1 MARVFLVL
9 ALVGAA
15 FAEQAPPS
23 APIDALQALNDAR
36 NKLVEWKSYSGTLP
50 LTAEVPGQPAQ
61 PATVEVA
68 FASPNQLR
76 VEMKHEEA
84 AVKESVLLVFGP
96 ETIWG
101 EARTEPAGG
110 AAQVQVKKVVVDKID
125 SFSLGVLKRLRSV
138 EGVPY
143 LLFAKPGLLLEFVAQ
158 CFSLTATATDKEI
171 AIVGKRTKDPEG
183 LEEAADVLAGI
194 RAVTITVAKDD
205 KRLLAV
211 ELDGSNGG
219 KVAVSYRDLGWGKA
233 PEASVFDY
241 KAPEGAKVEEADER
255 LNKPGPT
262 PDGAGGPEPPK

>member
-1 MARVFLVL
+1 MTRIFLVL
-9 ALVGAA
+9 ALIGAT
-15 FAEQAPPS
+15 FAEAPPP
-23 APIDALQALNDAR
+23 PIDALQALNDVR
-36 NKLVEWKSYSGTLP
+36 LKLVEWKSYLGTLP

-96 ETIWG
+96 EVIWG

-158 CFSLTATATDKEI
+158 CFSLTATATDTEI
-171 AIVGKRTKDPEG
+171 SIVGRRTKDPEG

-219 KVAVSYRDLGWGKA
+219 KVSVSYRDLGWGKA